1 MDSPQNRKAGQPTNR
16 ETGTR
21 QFSGRMLAFRVAVG
35 AEVLIGAWLVYGALT
50 SSATF
55 LPLIQ
60 SAALIAMIFATA
72 ACGFAASRAT
82 GRLRRAWFLLTLAGA
97 GLGIGNL
104 ITAYMIINGTPLPFP
119 SVVDLVFLGSYPL
132 SVAGILTFPSAPGR
146 NATRSRAL
154 LDGATIAIS
163 LFFIS
168 WALGLDKVYG
178 SVSSPDLLTKSAAL
192 AFPIGDVFIGTALI
206 VAITRARRSTRVPLL
221 LCLLGLGLA
230 AAADS
235 GFAFLTAN
243 GSPSSGF
250 GTIIIAAL
258 IVVGYWTFGL
268 GALYPATPSQREI
281 NEGEIGLAR
290 ASLPWISALAVA
302 TTAGLILASGVPLQ
316 IFLVYPAAGLL
327 VLLMASQLI
336 TYRDSLSL
344 LRKSEETE
352 AQVEKLS
359 LAKSEMM
366 SIVSHEFRNALVG
379 IQGFSEMMRDQDLS
393 AEDVKTFSGDI
404 YNDSER
410 LTRMISEMLDLDR
423 LEAGRVELDLKLV
436 DLNVKVR
443 EAVERARVSSKKCT
457 IDTKLDA
464 ELPVV
469 LADADR
475 LFQVVSNLLSNAIK
489 YSPDGG
495 EVLVMTAHEN
505 GKVAISVKDH
515 GRGMPPEALKR
526 LFQRYERIDE
536 NGVQK
541 ISGTGLGLVIA
552 REIVEMHG
560 GKIWVESALG
570 EGSDFRF
577 TIPIQV
583 GTGVPVSRPEVG
595 VGKAA

>member
-1 MDSPQNRKAGQPTNR
+1 
-16 ETGTR
+16 
-21 QFSGRMLAFRVAVG
+21 MLAFKVAVG
-35 AEVLIGAWLVYGALT
+35 AELLIGAWLVYGALT

-55 LPLIQ
+55 SELVQ
-60 SAALIAMIFATA
+60 SGALIAIIFATA
-72 ACGFAASRAT
+72 ACGYSALRAT
-82 GRLRRAWFLLTLAGA
+82 GPLRRAWFLLALAGA
-97 GLGIGNL
+97 GLAIGNL

-119 SVVDLVFLGSYPL
+119 SLVDLVFLASYPL

-178 SVSSPDLLTKSAAL
+178 SGSSPDLLTKSAAL
-192 AFPIGDVFIGTALI
+192 AYPIGDVFIGTALI

-230 AAADS
+230 AASDS
-235 GFAFLTAN
+235 AFAFLTAN
-243 GSPSSGF
+243 GSPSSEF
-250 GTIIIAAL
+250 GIIIAAL
-258 IVVGYWTFGL
+258 VVVGYWTFGL
-268 GALYPATPSQREI
+268 GALYPATPSQGES

-302 TTAGLILASGVPLQ
+302 ITAGLILASGVPLQ
-316 IFLVYPAAGLL
+316 VFLVFPAAGLL
-327 VLLMASQLI
+327 LLLMASQLI

-359 LAKSEMM
+359 RAKSEVM
-366 SIVSHEFRNALVG
+366 SIVSHEFRNGLVG

-410 LTRMISEMLDLDR
+410 LTRMINEMLDLDR
-423 LEAGRVELDLKLV
+423 LEAGRVELDLKPV

-457 IDTKLDA
+457 IETRLDA
-464 ELPVV
+464 GLPVV
-469 LADADR
+469 VADADR

-495 EVLVMTAHEN
+495 EVLITTAHHD

-515 GRGMPPEALKR
+515 GRGMPPEAMKR

-536 NGVQK
+536 NRGEK

-560 GKIWVESALG
+560 GKIWVESAVG
-570 EGSDFRF
+570 EGSEFKF
-577 TIPIQV
+577 TIPIPA
-583 GTGVPVSRPEVG
+583 GTVVLVSQPEG
-595 VGKAA
+595 AVGKAA

>member
-192 AFPIGDVFIGTALI
+192 AFPIGDVFIGTALF

-570 EGSDFRF
+570 EGSDFKF

-583 GTGVPVSRPEVG
+583 GTGLLVPRPEVG

>member
-1 MDSPQNRKAGQPTNR
+1 
-16 ETGTR
+16 
-21 QFSGRMLAFRVAVG
+21 
-35 AEVLIGAWLVYGALT
+35 
-50 SSATF
+50 
-55 LPLIQ
+55 
-60 SAALIAMIFATA
+60 
-72 ACGFAASRAT
+72 
-82 GRLRRAWFLLTLAGA
+82 
-97 GLGIGNL
+97 
-104 ITAYMIINGTPLPFP
+104 
-119 SVVDLVFLGSYPL
+119 
-132 SVAGILTFPSAPGR
+132 
-146 NATRSRAL
+146 
-154 LDGATIAIS
+154 
-163 LFFIS
+163 
-168 WALGLDKVYG
+168 
-178 SVSSPDLLTKSAAL
+178 LTKSAAL

-457 IDTKLDA
+457 IETKLDA

>member
-192 AFPIGDVFIGTALI
+192 AFPIGDVFIGTALF

-560 GKIWVESALG
+560 GKIWVESAFG